1 MNGNQTIPGPE
12 ATFLPESTAP
22 MPPLPAMTLLGEDLS
37 CERGGRRVFT
47 AVDFAVGPGE
57 ILALRGPN
65 GAGKSSLLRM
75 VAGLIRPVA
84 GRLVFAG
91 VDDEVGRLHYFGHL
105 DALKPALTLRE
116 TLSFWLSVYGGPGDD
131 DAIFAAAARTG
142 VDHAL
147 DLPVGVLSAGQRRRA
162 GLARLALAARP
173 LWLLDEPT
181 SALDRQGEALV
192 GEMIADQISRGG
204 SVIAA
209 THLDLP
215 VGVTRT
221 LTLGAA

>member
-1 MNGNQTIPGPE
+1 
-12 ATFLPESTAP
+12 
-22 MPPLPAMTLLGEDLS
+22 MTLLGEGLS

-47 AVDFAVGPGE
+47 GIDFAIGPGE

-75 VAGLIRPVA
+75 VAGLIQPVA

-91 VDDEVGRLHYFGHL
+91 GDEEGGRLHYFGHL

-116 TLSFWLSVYGGPGDD
+116 TLSFWLSVYGGSGDD
-131 DAIFAAAARTG
+131 GAIFAAAALTG

-192 GEMIADQISRGG
+192 GEMIAGHVRLGG

-221 LTLGAA
+221 LTLGTA